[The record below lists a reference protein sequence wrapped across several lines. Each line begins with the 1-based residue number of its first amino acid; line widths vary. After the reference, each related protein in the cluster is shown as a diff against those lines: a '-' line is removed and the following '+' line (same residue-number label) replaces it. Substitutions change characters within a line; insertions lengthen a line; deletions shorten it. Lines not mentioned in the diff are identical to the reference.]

1 MSAWRCCVG
10 IVSDWLG
17 NLQAT
22 PPPDALPIPGVSY
35 NGDGYAASV
44 AAPGVATVPTGD
56 TCPSGYGTIYA
67 WDGSKQCLTDDQIV
81 AAGPGI
87 ADQIAKGTA
96 PSLQDR
102 AIIQGADWAKKG
114 CLALGLTNCDTMP
127 TFTPKVWTWIIVALA
142 IAGTVGGAYVYRS
155 FK

>member
-1 MSAWRCCVG
+1 MG

-56 TCPSGYGTIYA
+56 TCPQGFGTIYA
-67 WDGSKQCLTDDQIV
+67 WDGSKQCLTPDQIA

-87 ADQIAKGTA
+87 QDQIAKGTA
-96 PSLQDR
+96 PNLQDR
-102 AIIQGADWAKKG
+102 IAIGGVDAVNKARDAISGALPNLPFG
-114 CLALGLTNCDTMP
+114 
-127 TFTPKVWTWIIVALA
+127 TWGDVGSLLLIGVGVVA
-142 IAGTVGGAYVYRS
+142 VAYVWRS
-155 FK
+155 FR